1 MIERHFVNDA
11 APYIDA
17 EFLNSLVDAVN
28 SLITNSIRKANV
40 SASSEPS
47 NYYITVDEYVS
58 YNDYKD
64 KHGQDDSL
72 IVMTFIPNVMN
83 SASCTISW
91 GDITY
96 EVSDV
101 STGALIGAN
110 QMKVGAPSLLT
121 FDGARFWYMGDSN
134 CTPVTK
140 RVVIENSVAT
150 VNLVDNTEY
159 RFSSPVTDL
168 TITFPDS
175 SFESWMLFTAGDSI
189 VVKFPQYTRYANK
202 APVFI
207 AGATYEISVKD
218 YIVVVAEV
226 VS

>member
-47 NYYITVDEYVS
+47 NYYITVDGYVS

-64 KHGQDDSL
+64 RNGQDDSL

-83 SASCTISW
+83 SANCTIAW

-96 EVSDV
+96 EVYDV
-101 STGALIGAN
+101 STGSRIAAN

-121 FDGARFWYMGDSN
+121 FDGDKFWYMGDSN
-134 CTPVTK
+134 CSPITRKITIDTESAT
-140 RVVIENSVAT
+140 IEVA
-150 VNLVDNTEY
+150 DNTEY
-159 RFSSPVTDL
+159 RFSIPVTNL
-168 TITFPDS
+168 TITFPGS
-175 SFESWMLFTAGDSI
+175 SFESWMLFTAGGSI
-189 VVKFPQYTRYANK
+189 DVSFPQYAKYANK

-207 AGATYEISVKD
+207 AGSTYEISIKD
-218 YIVVVAEV
+218 NIVVVAEV